1 MPIEPRIRFDSVSQH
16 PLTFFA
22 MPSESPLEKPAH
34 FTRRQVFQAIPA
46 AAIATGLTSFAST
59 RAPSVPIPP
68 LPWPPPLGSPVTESL
83 RPVIE
88 NSQDVHTHY
97 DKIVEVAGW
106 MAYEELPM
114 PNLAVPYG
122 LESKPDVAMDFI
134 MVANTIDTAF
144 TDFKTHVKFQTDY
157 QGAHLSDS
165 EAMFA
170 CIKRAM
176 DTGVPVLDGKFLAK
190 ITRSDMEKIFA
201 GNIEMPMLDEKT
213 ALLQQAGAILTAKYG
228 GRYYNFIRSCA
239 PRLYDNGNG
248 LVERLAAEFPRYN
261 DISNFEGH
269 QIKFYKLTQLGF
281 WQIYAG
287 LGPGGAFRLE
297 DPQKMTAFADYI
309 VPVALRL
316 MGMTSYSPALEHAIN
331 TYQMIPRDSTQ
342 EVEIRAHCLYATAL
356 LTDEINKRRPAER
369 QIIIPQIDARLWT
382 HFHTTEWPHHLTRT
396 IMY

>member
-1 MPIEPRIRFDSVSQH
+1 MSFQ
-16 PLTFFA
+16 
-22 MPSESPLEKPAH
+22 PSSEILSP
-34 FTRRQVFQAIPA
+34 FSRRQILKAVPA
-46 AAIATGLTSFAST
+46 AAVVAASKGFAFASL
-59 RAPSVPIPP
+59 AVSSHP
-68 LPWPPPLGSPVTESL
+68 LPWPRPLGSPVTESL

-88 NSQDVHTHY
+88 NSRDVQTHY

-144 TDFKTHVKFQTDY
+144 TDFKTHVKFQVDY

-176 DTGVPVLDGKFLAK
+176 DVGTPILDGNFLAK
-190 ITRSDMEKIFA
+190 ITPSDMEKIFA
-201 GNIEMPMLDEKT
+201 GNIEMPMLEEKT
-213 ALLQQAGAILTAKYG
+213 ALLRQAGAILAAKYG
-228 GRYYNFIRSCA
+228 GRYYNFLRSCS

-248 LVERLAAEFPRYN
+248 LVERLASEFPRYN
-261 DISNFEGH
+261 DVSTYDGH

-287 LGPGGAFRLE
+287 LGPTRPFRLE

-342 EVEIRAHCLYATAL
+342 EIEIRAHCLYATAL
-356 LTDEINKRRPAER
+356 LTDEINKRRPPER

-382 HFHTTEWPHHLTRT
+382 HFHTTDWPHHLTRT